1 MLHIDKTE
9 IQFVLIFCLDKILNN
24 LYFTKMY
31 LSLTHLIA
39 VEIFSNLNLE
49 IFKAANKK
57 FEL

>member
-24 LYFTKMY
+24 LYFTKSY

-39 VEIFSNLNLE
+39 VEIFLNFNLE
-49 IFKAANKK
+49 IFKAANEK

>member
-9 IQFVLIFCLDKILNN
+9 IQFVLIFCLDKILNM
-24 LYFTKMY
+24 YFTKMY

-39 VEIFSNLNLE
+39 VEIFLNFNLE
-49 IFKAANKK
+49 IFKAANEK